1 MKAPRLLRHYLLR
14 WTLGMLLILWL
25 AVVAQA
31 WTTAFREARKFS
43 DGQMVAVARLWLL
56 ASPIGGVDGLLRLD
70 GSRSGPSTRCL
81 NIAIAM

>member
-43 DGQMVAVARLWLL
+43 DGQMVAVARLWLV
-56 ASPIGGVDGLLRLD
+56 A
-70 GSRSGPSTRCL
+70 
-81 NIAIAM
+81 